1 MQSIPRHPIVD
12 TGPLFDYLLWRFSDS
27 IRNIS
32 AQLTYNLIAK
42 LIYLT
47 DDPSKKSLQ
56 WYFSVAKP
64 ITTSPHVI
72 SEIHRHA
79 EQALRGLYLK
89 NFWQFAQKELKDL
102 GLDEKLVELVHMNG
116 ETLSFFGPTDTALL
130 QIAAN
135 SHTQSIFTEDTRLAG
150 QCRKREVN
158 VLSITQ
164 ATTLWKE
171 YGSR

>member
-12 TGPLFDYLLWRFSDS
+12 TGPLFDYLLWRFSDF
-27 IRNIS
+27 IRNH
-32 AQLTYNLIAK
+32 NLIAK
-42 LIYLT
+42 LMYLT
-47 DDPSKKSLQ
+47 DDPSKKSLR

-79 EQALRGLYLK
+79 EQVLRGPYLK

-102 GLDEKLVELVHMNG
+102 GMDEKLVELVHMNG